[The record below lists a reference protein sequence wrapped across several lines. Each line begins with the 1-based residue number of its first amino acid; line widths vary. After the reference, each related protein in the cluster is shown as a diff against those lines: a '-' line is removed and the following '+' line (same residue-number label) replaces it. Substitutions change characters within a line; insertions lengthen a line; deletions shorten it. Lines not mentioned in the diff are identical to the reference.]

1 VLGRVRRIDTSSR
14 LVSLDSLLE
23 QLERWRAASERVV
36 AVVGA
41 FDLPHAEHARRL
53 AEARLGADRLAALV
67 QDDFWVASELGPG
80 SPVSP
85 ATDRARV
92 VCALRAVDAALILLP
107 TDLARLRAALPP
119 GESWHSVADVDRERM
134 TRLRGGAA

>member
-1 VLGRVRRIDTSSR
+1 MRHTETSAR
-14 LVSLDSLLE
+14 LLSLDSLLDQIE
-23 QLERWRAASERVV
+23 AWQAAGERVV

-53 AEARLGADRLAALV
+53 TEARQGADRLAALV
-67 QDDFWVASELGPG
+67 QDDFWVASELGTG

-92 VCALRAVDAALILLP
+92 VGALRAVDAVVILLP
-107 TDLARLRAALPP
+107 TDLARLRAVLP
-119 GESWHSVADVDRERM
+119 EASWRTMAEVDRARM
-134 TRLRGGAA
+134 RRLRGVSS

>member
-1 VLGRVRRIDTSSR
+1 VRHTDTSAR
-14 LVSLDSLLE
+14 LLSLDSLLDQIE
-23 QLERWRAASERVV
+23 AWRAAGERVV

-53 AEARLGADRLAALV
+53 NEVRQGADRLAALV
-67 QDDFWVASELGPG
+67 QDDFWVASELGTG

-92 VCALRAVDAALILLP
+92 VCALSAVDAVVILLP
-107 TDLARLRAALPP
+107 SDLARLRAVLPEESWRTMTEVDRARRRRLA
-119 GESWHSVADVDRERM
+119 GESS
-134 TRLRGGAA
+134 

>member
-1 VLGRVRRIDTSSR
+1 VRRIDTSSR
-14 LVSLDSLLE
+14 LVSLDALLE
-23 QLERWRAASERVV
+23 MLERWRAASARVV

-41 FDLPHAEHARRL
+41 FDLAHAEHARRL
-53 AEARLGADRLAALV
+53 AEARQGADRLAALV
-67 QDDFWVASELGPG
+67 QGDSWVASELGPG

-85 ATDRARV
+85 AADRARV

-107 TDLARLRAALPP
+107 TDLARLRAALPR
-119 GESWHSVADVDRERM
+119 GESWRSVADVDRERM

>member
-1 VLGRVRRIDTSSR
+1 MLG
-14 LVSLDSLLE
+14 
-23 QLERWRAASERVV
+23 QLEEWRAASARVV
-36 AVVGA
+36 AVMGA

-53 AEARLGADRLAALV
+53 AEARSSADRLAALV

-92 VCALRAVDAALILLP
+92 VCALRAVDAVAIVVP
-107 TDLARLRAALPP
+107 TDLPRLRAVLPD
-119 GESWHSVADVDRERM
+119 ESWRTLTEVDRERM
-134 TRLRGGAA
+134 RRLRGEAS

>member
-1 VLGRVRRIDTSSR
+1 VLGRVRGIGTSSR
-14 LVSLDSLLE
+14 LRSLDSLLE
-23 QLERWRAASERVV
+23 TLERWRAAGERVV

-53 AEARLGADRLAALV
+53 AEAREGADRLAALV
-67 QDDFWVASELGPG
+67 QDDFWVAGELGPG
-80 SPVSP
+80 APVSP

-107 TDLARLRAALPP
+107 TDLARLRAALPAP
-119 GESWHSVADVDRERM
+119 ESWRSVADVDRERM
-134 TRLRGGAA
+134 TRLSGGAA